1 MVAVVKA
8 RILTSCALAI
18 SNLIEFEGTDPFI
31 FFICE
36 RYRNSVIFFAVFQIQ
51 KTAMA

>member
-18 SNLIEFEGTDPFI
+18 SNLIEFEGTDSFNSGPF
-31 FFICE
+31 
-36 RYRNSVIFFAVFQIQ
+36 NSL
-51 KTAMA
+51 